1 MKKAALIIVSILLIA
16 LVAVTFVAC
25 STATVQGQ
33 LRDVWRPYEK
43 YTYSVND
50 GTTLGTY
57 VVEVIHNEDP
67 NVTIG

>member
-33 LRDVWRPYEK
+33 LRNVWRPYEK
-43 YTYSVND
+43 YT
-50 GTTLGTY
+50 
-57 VVEVIHNEDP
+57 
-67 NVTIG
+67 